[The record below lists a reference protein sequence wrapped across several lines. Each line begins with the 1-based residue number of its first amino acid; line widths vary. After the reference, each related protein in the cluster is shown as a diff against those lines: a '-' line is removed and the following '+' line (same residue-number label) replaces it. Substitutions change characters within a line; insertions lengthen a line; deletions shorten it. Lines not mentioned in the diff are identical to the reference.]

1 MSHFTSVRCEIY
13 EEATLWE
20 VLKEMGYRIS
30 NNTRLTNSYGGHT
43 TVNFQIELPNSSNIG
58 FRKKAGERNFNIEV
72 DWMSVRGVN
81 RRDFKRNLMQEYSK
95 KIVYRQA
102 KAMGYNVRTVINEDK
117 TIRMVLHRR

>member
-1 MSHFTSVRCEIY
+1 
-13 EEATLWE
+13 
-20 VLKEMGYRIS
+20 MGYRIS
-30 NNTRLTNSYGGHT
+30 TSTQLTNSYGGHT
-43 TVNFQIELPNSSNIG
+43 TVNFQIELANSSNIG